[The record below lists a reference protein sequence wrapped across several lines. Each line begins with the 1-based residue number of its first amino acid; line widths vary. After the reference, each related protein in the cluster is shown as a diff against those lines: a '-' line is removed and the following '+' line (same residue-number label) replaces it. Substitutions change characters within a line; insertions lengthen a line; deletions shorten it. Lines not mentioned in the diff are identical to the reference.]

1 MKLQKHVESLQ
12 KRIEF
17 LEGKKPKQRI
27 RRQSGR
33 QSGRRSKPRNHGR
46 YRKKRSRRK
55 RKHESRT
62 SDWRP
67 VPPKNSHSISR
78 PKTSELSV
86 IEKQGCDQ
94 NLENVRKSSLQ
105 NVESPSLENSD
116 YEQNS
121 DFDSDDS
128 RKDGQSEKCVQ
139 FEDEDHDSK
148 EVENPDSRTQG

>member
-1 MKLQKHVESLQ
+1 MQ
-12 KRIEF
+12 KRIEL
-17 LEGKKPKQRI
+17 LEGKKSKQRI

-94 NLENVRKSSLQ
+94 NLENLHYKML
-105 NVESPSLENSD
+105 N
-116 YEQNS
+116 
-121 DFDSDDS
+121 
-128 RKDGQSEKCVQ
+128 
-139 FEDEDHDSK
+139 H
-148 EVENPDSRTQG
+148 QG